1 MNNSTFNNNSTHPDK
16 EKTKKGEVTSLP
28 NYVLVGNPN
37 VGKSV
42 IFGALTGLYVEVSNY
57 PGTTVDI
64 STANTKYAHIID
76 TPGVYGI
83 GDFNEEETVTRD
95 IVLKH
100 NNIINI
106 VNAVSLE
113 RDLFLTQQL
122 IDMGF
127 SIIVVLNQID
137 EAEAR
142 GIKIDINKLKQSLG
156 VEVFPVIAT
165 KKVGI
170 ETLKENFH
178 SIKKGKTIPEIEKLK
193 EPLKNSTLTEA
204 EMLLAIE
211 GDSFI
216 LEKFS
221 NISIT
226 PDKENIYNTR
236 RDYINNLI
244 EQCVS
249 ETDRG
254 INLSTKIGRWLLN
267 PVIGI
272 LTAMF
277 VLFALYQ
284 IIGVFVAGTIVGF
297 TENLITNSYV
307 PWMEG
312 IVKSLIKTDWLVE
325 ILAGEFG
332 LLTMTVQY
340 IVGVLLP
347 LVIGF
352 FIFFAILEDSGYMP
366 RLAVL
371 CDKFLSYLGLNGK
384 AVIPLILGFGCVT
397 MAVISSRILTSSR
410 ERIIAIAILALTI
423 PCSAQVAI
431 IIALLA
437 ATATPW
443 AWAVYLI
450 TLLSVMLTVSFL
462 LNKFLPG
469 KSPGL
474 ILDLPPMRIPDA
486 KNVLSK
492 AMQKAWHFLLEATPL
507 FALGT
512 LILGVLNVTGGLEK
526 VHELMTPLVVNFLD
540 LPKDVSNVFIMGL
553 IRRDFGATG
562 LASMAGLG
570 STASILSPIQIVV
583 SLIVI
588 TLFVPCI
595 ATIMVIF
602 KERGLFETILLW
614 VFSMVIAFLTGG
626 LVSFILNL
634 VM

>member
-1 MNNSTFNNNSTHPDK
+1 MNNSTCNKNNIHP
-16 EKTKKGEVTSLP
+16 EISNNKKGDNKELP
-28 NYVLVGNPN
+28 NYILVGNPN

-42 IFGALTGLYVEVSNY
+42 IFGALTGVYVEVSNY

-64 STANTKYAHIID
+64 SQGNTKDARIID

-83 GDFNEEETVTRD
+83 GDFNEEE
-95 IVLKH
+95 IVARNILLK
-100 NNIINI
+100 NDKVINV

-122 IDMGF
+122 IDMGY
-127 SIIVVLNQID
+127 SIVIALNQMD
-137 EAEAR
+137 EAESK
-142 GIKIDINKLKQSLG
+142 GIKIDINKLKQALG
-156 VEVFPVIAT
+156 VEIYPVIAT
-165 KKVGI
+165 KKIGI
-170 ETLKENFH
+170 ETLKDNLKTV
-178 SIKKGKTIPEIEKLK
+178 KKGNTIPEIEKLK
-193 EPLKNSTLTEA
+193 NTLTLSTLTEA

-211 GDSFI
+211 GDSSI
-216 LEKFS
+216 IDKFS
-221 NISIT
+221 DTDIKI
-226 PDKENIYNTR
+226 DKEKVYSLR
-236 RDYINNLI
+236 RDYVNNIVEECI
-244 EQCVS
+244 E
-249 ETDRG
+249 ETSTG
-254 INLSTKIGRWLLN
+254 TNLSTKIGRWLLN
-267 PVIGI
+267 PVIGVI
-272 LTAMF
+272 TAMF

-284 IIGVFVAGTIVGF
+284 VIGVFVAGTIVGF
-297 TENLITNSYV
+297 TEDLITNIYV
-307 PWMEG
+307 PWMQN
-312 IVKSLIKTDWLVE
+312 LITSFVTTDWLVQ

-332 LLTMTVQY
+332 VLTMTVQY
-340 IVGVLLP
+340 ILGVLLP

-352 FIFFAILEDSGYMP
+352 FIFFAVLEDSGYMP

-384 AVIPLILGFGCVT
+384 AIIPLILGFGCVT
-397 MAVISSRILTSSR
+397 MAVISSRILTSNR
-410 ERIIAIAILALTI
+410 ERIIAIAILALTV

-443 AWAVYLI
+443 AWMVYLI
-450 TLLSVMLTVSFL
+450 TLLTVMLTVSFL

-474 ILDLPPMRIPDA
+474 ILDLPPMRIPNV

-492 AMQKAWHFLLEATPL
+492 ALQKAWLFLLEATPL
-507 FALGT
+507 FAIGT
-512 LILGVLNVTGGLEK
+512 LILGVLSVTGGLDK
-526 VHELMTPLVVNFLD
+526 VHEFLTPLVVNFLD
-540 LPKDVSNVFIMGL
+540 LPKDTSNVFIMGL

-570 STASILSPIQIVV
+570 STASILTPIQIVV

-595 ATIMVIF
+595 ATIMVIY
-602 KERGLFETILLW
+602 KERGLFETVLLW
-614 VFSMVIAFLTGG
+614 IFSMVIAFLTGG
-626 LVSFILNL
+626 LLSFILNM

>member
-1 MNNSTFNNNSTHPDK
+1 MNNSTYNKDIIHSETNRTKKNDDK
-16 EKTKKGEVTSLP
+16 ELP
-28 NYVLVGNPN
+28 DYILVGNPN

-42 IFGALTGLYVEVSNY
+42 IFGALTGMYVEVSNY

-64 STANTKYAHIID
+64 SQGKMKDANIID

-83 GDFNEEETVTRD
+83 GDFNEEEIVARD
-95 IVLKH
+95 ILLKH
-100 NNIINI
+100 DKVIN
-106 VNAVSLE
+106 VVSAVSLE

-122 IDMGF
+122 IDMGYP
-127 SIIVVLNQID
+127 IIIALNQMD
-137 EAEAR
+137 EAESK
-142 GIKIDINKLKQSLG
+142 GIKIDVNKLKQSLG
-156 VEVFPVIAT
+156 VEIYPVIAT
-165 KKVGI
+165 KKIGI
-170 ETLKENFH
+170 ETLKDNLKT
-178 SIKKGKTIPEIEKLK
+178 IRKGNRIPEIEKLK
-193 EPLKNSTLTEA
+193 DPLKTTILTEP
-204 EMLLAIE
+204 EMLLGVE
-211 GDSFI
+211 GDSLI
-216 LEKFS
+216 IDKFS
-221 NISIT
+221 DIDIKI
-226 PDKENIYNTR
+226 DKEKVYTIRREHVNNI
-236 RDYINNLI
+236 I
-244 EQCVS
+244 EECVS
-249 ETDRG
+249 ETTVG
-254 INLSTKIGRWLLN
+254 TNLSTKIGRWLLN
-267 PVIGI
+267 PIVG
-272 LTAMF
+272 LLAAMF

-297 TENLITNSYV
+297 TEELVTNSYV
-307 PWMEG
+307 PWMKG
-312 IVKSLIKTDWLVE
+312 IVQSLFKTEWLVE

-332 LLTMTVQY
+332 VLTMTVQY
-340 IVGVLLP
+340 IFGVLLP

-371 CDKFLSYLGLNGK
+371 CDKFLNYLGLNGK
-384 AVIPLILGFGCVT
+384 AIIPLILGFGCVT
-397 MAVISSRILTSSR
+397 MAVISSRILTSNR
-410 ERIIAIAILALTI
+410 ERIIAIAILALTV

-443 AWAVYLI
+443 AWFVYLI
-450 TLLSVMLTVSFL
+450 TLLSVMLIVSFL

-474 ILDLPPMRIPDA
+474 ILDLPPMRIPNI

-492 AMQKAWHFLLEATPL
+492 ALQKAWLFLLEATPL
-507 FALGT
+507 FAIGT
-512 LILGVLNVTGGLEK
+512 LILGILSVTGGLEK
-526 VHELMTPLVVNFLD
+526 VHEFLTPLVVNFLD
-540 LPKDVSNVFIMGL
+540 LPKDASNIFMMGL

-570 STASILSPIQIVV
+570 STASILTPIQIVV

-626 LVSFILNL
+626 LVSYILNL
-634 VM
+634 IM